1 MRCEHDTPLF
11 RNLYDDGATR
21 ILCMQSYCDTHDID
35 VDALNGYDHC
45 PKCQEQRRVEAME
58 QEMHAR
64 RADPDMHPTVDAPRR

>member
-1 MRCEHDTPLF
+1 
-11 RNLYDDGATR
+11 
-21 ILCMQSYCDTHDID
+21 MQSYCDTHDID